1 MRHELSRFLEG
12 DLEAIAATIAAT
24 DSRKSVTFIQQIR
37 QQMLLVAQQP
47 QFHRPWPEVGP
58 DAYLALACNTFILFR
73 IVGSRVR
80 FERIVWGGTE
90 IPALFA
96 NM

>member
-1 MRHELSRFLEG
+1 MRHEFSRFVEG
-12 DLEAIAATIAAT
+12 DIEAIAAAT
-24 DSRKSVTFIQQIR
+24 SSKNPRHAVAFIQQIR
-37 QQMLLVAQQP
+37 QHMLLVAQQP

-58 DAYLALACNTFILFR
+58 GAHLALACNCFILFR
-73 IVGSRVR
+73 IVGNRVR
-80 FERIVWGGTE
+80 FERIVWGGAE

>member
-1 MRHELSRFLEG
+1 MRHELSRFIEG
-12 DLEAIAATIAAT
+12 DLEAIAAVI
-24 DSRKSVTFIQQIR
+24 SESNPRKTVAFIQQIR
-37 QQMLLVAQQP
+37 QHMLLVAQQP

-58 DAYLALACNTFILFR
+58 GAHLAQGCNCYILFR

-80 FERIVWGGTE
+80 FERIVWGGAE
-90 IPALFA
+90 MPALFV